1 MNSEFDTY
9 IRKLRYYK
17 ELYLIDE
24 EAYGES
30 DVYDLKPVLDDFIK
44 YVELASRATKP
55 AITPNSLGQ
64 MGNWC
69 DPFTDSKKL
78 NVSDK

>member
-1 MNSEFDTY
+1 MNPEFTTY

-24 EAYGES
+24 EAYGDN
-30 DVYDLKPVLDDFIK
+30 DVSDLKLVLDDFIK
-44 YVELASRATKP
+44 YVELASNATKP
-55 AITPNSLGQ
+55 IITPSSLGQ

-69 DPFTDSKKL
+69 DPFVDPSKIK
-78 NVSDK
+78 VSDK

>member
-24 EAYGES
+24 EAYGDN
-30 DVYDLKPVLDDFIK
+30 DVSDLKLVLDDFIK
-44 YVELASRATKP
+44 YVELASSVTKP
-55 AITPNSLGQ
+55 TITPSSLGQ

-69 DPFTDSKKL
+69 DPFADSSKIKI
-78 NVSDK
+78 SEK

>member
-24 EAYGES
+24 EVYG
-30 DVYDLKPVLDDFIK
+30 DNNVNDLKVVLDDFIK
-44 YVELASRATKP
+44 YVELASSIKRP
-55 AITPNSLGQ
+55 SQ
-64 MGNWC
+64 QGNWC
-69 DPFTDSKKL
+69 DPFVDQKMK
-78 NVSDK
+78 VSDK

>member
-24 EAYGES
+24 EAYG
-30 DVYDLKPVLDDFIK
+30 DNNVNDLKVVLDDFIK
-44 YVELASRATKP
+44 YVELASSIKRP
-55 AITPNSLGQ
+55 SQ
-64 MGNWC
+64 QGNWC
-69 DPFTDSKKL
+69 DPFFVDQQGI
-78 NVSDK
+78 NVMNNNS

>member
-24 EAYGES
+24 EAYGDG
-30 DVYDLKPVLDDFIK
+30 DVWELENVLNDFIK
-44 YVELASRATKP
+44 YVELVSRATKP
-55 AITPNSLGQ
+55 SQ
-64 MGNWC
+64 QGNWC
-69 DPFTDSKKL
+69 DPFVDQKRK
-78 NVSDK
+78 VSDK

>member
-9 IRKLRYYK
+9 IRKLKHYK

-24 EAYGES
+24 EAYGDN
-30 DVYDLKPVLDDFIK
+30 DVWELKPVLDDFIQ
-44 YVELASRATKP
+44 YVELASR
-55 AITPNSLGQ
+55 ITRPSQ

-69 DPFTDSKKL
+69 DPSVVDSIENYVKR
-78 NVSDK
+78 VSEK

>member
-24 EAYGES
+24 EAYGEG
-30 DVYDLKPVLDDFIK
+30 DVYDLKLVLDDFIK
-44 YVELASRATKP
+44 YVELASSVTKP
-55 AITPNSLGQ
+55 SQ
-64 MGNWC
+64 QGNWC
-69 DPFTDSKKL
+69 DPFFVDQQGIK
-78 NVSDK
+78 VSDK

>member
-9 IRKLRYYK
+9 IRKLRHYK

-24 EAYGES
+24 EAYGDS
-30 DVYDLKPVLDDFIK
+30 DVYDLKPVLDDFIQ

-55 AITPNSLGQ
+55 SKQ
-64 MGNWC
+64 GNWC
-69 DPFTDSKKL
+69 DPFFVDQQGI
-78 NVSDK
+78 NVMNNNS

>member
-9 IRKLRYYK
+9 IRKLKYYK

-30 DVYDLKPVLDDFIK
+30 DASYLKVVLDDFIK
-44 YVELASRATKP
+44 YVELASRVTRP
-55 AITPNSLGQ
+55 SQ

-69 DPFTDSKKL
+69 DPFFVEDDLRKNKSK
-78 NVSDK
+78 

>member
-24 EAYGES
+24 EAYGDS
-30 DVYDLKPVLDDFIK
+30 DVSELKLVLDDFIK
-44 YVELASRATKP
+44 YVELVSNVTK
-55 AITPNSLGQ
+55 SSQ
-64 MGNWC
+64 VENWG
-69 DPFTDSKKL
+69 DPLVDSSKIK
-78 NVSDK
+78 VSEK